1 MKEKEILDKFR
12 HGDGPHN
19 EEIKMFKLALK
30 RYHEEEDELVKIS
43 IGHIIL
49 QISFQYNN
57 NLATSQQL
65 P

>member
-1 MKEKEILDKFR
+1 M
-12 HGDGPHN
+12 
-19 EEIKMFKLALK
+19 
-30 RYHEEEDELVKIS
+30 S

-65 P
+65 PRATTIAIIGKNFHISALSITVAGIYHVYT